1 MKKRVTI
8 HDIARKLNTT
18 ASTVSRAL
26 QNHPRISQEMRR
38 KVQQTA
44 REMNYRPD
52 EMAVNLR
59 KGQRNILGVI
69 VPQVD
74 RHFFA
79 RVIRGIEEEAG
90 TQGYHILIGQ
100 SYEKVEREVH
110 LTEKMGKGVVEGLL
124 ISVSLQTRDY
134 QHIQRLIEQEVPLV
148 FFDRVPE
155 EVHADSVVIDDFEA
169 AFQVTEH
176 LIRSGCRN
184 LAHFAG
190 PNHINIYRERSNGF
204 LAAMNQYRL
213 KINTDWMLDNVLT
226 KETGYRAMKFLW
238 SQRIKPDA
246 IVSSGDYSAL
256 GALLWCKEYGVEVP
270 GRMCITGFANEPFT
284 SLITPGMTSV
294 EQHGFEMGK
303 KAASLLLERVQG
315 KYSGQDVRK
324 IVIPSELHIRESSS
338 RMVLK
343 ANKKQTKPH
352 Q

>member
-26 QNHPRISQEMRR
+26 QDHPRISEEMRR

-90 TQGYHILIGQ
+90 KQGYHILIGQ
-100 SYEKVEREVH
+100 SYEQVDREVH

-124 ISVSLQTRDY
+124 ISVSLQTRDC

-155 EVHADSVVIDDFEA
+155 RVNADSVMIDDFEA
-169 AFQVTEH
+169 AFHVTEH
-176 LIRSGCRN
+176 LISSGCRN

-190 PNHINIYRERSNGF
+190 PKHINIYRERSNGF
-204 LAAMNQYRL
+204 LAAMKRYRM
-213 KINTDWMLDNVLT
+213 KVNTEWILDNVLT
-226 KETGYRAMKFLW
+226 REAGYRAMKFLW
-238 SQRIKPDA
+238 SLKMKPDA
-246 IVSSGDYSAL
+246 VVSSGDYSAL
-256 GALLWCKEYGVEVP
+256 GALLWCKEHGINIP
-270 GRMCITGFANEPFT
+270 DQLCITGFANEPFT
-284 SLITPGMTSV
+284 SLITPGMTSI

-315 KYSGQDVRK
+315 KYSGQDIRK
-324 IVIPSELHIRESSS
+324 VVIPSELHIRESSNHIIS
-338 RMVLK
+338 EKDRK
-343 ANKKQTKPH
+343 RIRHH

>member
-26 QNHPRISQEMRR
+26 QDHPRISKEMRR

-59 KGQRNILGVI
+59 KRQRNILGVI

-90 TQGYHILIGQ
+90 KQGYHILIGQ
-100 SYEKVEREVH
+100 SYEQVEREVH
-110 LTEKMGKGVVEGLL
+110 LLEKMGKGVVEGLL
-124 ISVSLQTRDY
+124 ISVSLQTKNY
-134 QHIQRLIEQEVPLV
+134 EHIQRLIRQEVPLV

-155 EVHADSVVIDDFEA
+155 EISADSVVIDDYDA
-169 AFQVTEH
+169 AFRVTEH
-176 LIRSGCRN
+176 IIRSGCRN

-190 PNHINIYRERSNGF
+190 PSHINIYRERSNGF
-204 LAAMNQYRL
+204 LAALNQYHL
-213 KINTDWMLDNVLT
+213 VINTDWMLNNVLT
-226 KETGYRAMKFLW
+226 REAGYKAMEFLW
-238 SQRIKPDA
+238 RNRKKPDA

-256 GALLWCKEYGVEVP
+256 GALLWCKENKISIP
-270 GRMCITGFANEPFT
+270 GQMCITGFANEPFT

-315 KYSGQDVRK
+315 KYTGKEVRRV
-324 IVIPSELHIRESSS
+324 IIPSEVLIRESSA
-338 RMVLK
+338 RAK
-343 ANKKQTKPH
+343 NEIKEKQTNHHK
-352 Q
+352 